1 MRSTFADG
9 KRESGQG
16 KNVRMCS
23 RLALEARCSDEGFGN
38 GRTTTNYFCLQL
50 FRTGRGPSSAAAC
63 HELESQC
70 GVTDYAGGRQAAH
83 LSVFGPITGTS
94 TPAEA
99 FPEHLRKEG
108 GTAKAFV
115 KPLGSLA
122 VVLFSSRD

>member
-1 MRSTFADG
+1 MLGRRLWQRADDDTQTSFA
-9 KRESGQG
+9 
-16 KNVRMCS
+16 
-23 RLALEARCSDEGFGN
+23 F
-38 GRTTTNYFCLQL
+38 QL
-50 FRTGRGPSSAAAC
+50 FRTGRGRRPSAC

-108 GTAKAFV
+108 GTAPRV
-115 KPLGSLA
+115 SLQA
-122 VVLFSSRD
+122 NINLVLAPPPNEPV